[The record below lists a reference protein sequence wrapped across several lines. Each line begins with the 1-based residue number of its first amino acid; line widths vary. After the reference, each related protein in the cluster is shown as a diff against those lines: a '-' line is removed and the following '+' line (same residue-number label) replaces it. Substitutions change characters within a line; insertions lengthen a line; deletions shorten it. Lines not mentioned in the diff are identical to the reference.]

1 MKVHEIMS
9 RNPYCCSPQSTLID
23 IASRMRDMDVGIIP
37 VCEGKEMRGV
47 ITDRDIVI
55 RAMVMG
61 LNPAMTLAEQ
71 VMSVDVTCCFEDQD
85 VGEAVALM
93 EEKQIRRLVVLN
105 RENQLVGMISLGD
118 IAARGSYYERC
129 GEALSVISKP
139 SPMPAKLPGT
149 V

>member
-9 RNPYCCSPQSTLID
+9 RNPYCCSPRSTLID

-71 VMSVDVTCCFEDQD
+71 VMSLEVTCCFEDQD
-85 VGEAVALM
+85 VGEAAALM
-93 EEKQIRRLVVLN
+93 QEKQIRRLVVLD
-105 RENQLVGMISLGD
+105 RENQLVGIISLGD
-118 IAARGSYYERC
+118 IAARGSYYERS
-129 GEALSVISKP
+129 GEALSAISKP